1 MKKRGFTL
9 VELLAV
15 LVVLAVISTI
25 AFPIVN
31 NIIDE
36 SEEKAYKQQIKT
48 IEKAAKNWSTD
59 NSNLLV
65 EIDDNDEIV
74 NKSCYITLDRIK
86 YEGYLETNDT
96 INPIDDS
103 NMNNYVVELNYDSN
117 SHQYLYNVVPKSD
130 VSVGAC
136 DSVNIAINDGTAV
149 YFNPETKS
157 KCSSTEATVATGTK
171 TGCMK
176 WYTFGGDNN
185 SSTVNLILAHNTTAK
200 VAYNSTGD
208 NNAPLEAAK
217 QLSSDTATWDSSLKP
232 RFITADEVATI
243 TGNKTFNPNTD
254 RDESWF
260 YFDTN
265 TDESTGEGKYYWLFD
280 YMDCEGSG
288 CKNTDSNVFG
298 YWTSSSALNNDPTD
312 PCVYVWAVNYDGS
325 LDVSD
330 IQNSGGDGI
339 RPVITVEKS
348 IIYNY

>member
-65 EIDDNDEIV
+65 EIDDNDEFV

-130 VSVGAC
+130 ASVGAC

-149 YFNPETKS
+149 YFNPETNS

-185 SSTVNLILAHNTTAK
+185 SSTVNLILAHNTT
-200 VAYNSTGD
+200 VEIEYNSTGD
-208 NNAPLEAAK
+208 NTAPLEAAT
-217 QLSSDTATWDSSLKP
+217 QLSSDTATWNNNLNP
-232 RFITADEVATI
+232 RFISVDEITKITKNTTFDSSTA
-243 TGNKTFNPNTD
+243 TD
-254 RDESWF
+254 ADYF

-265 TDESTGEGKYYWLFD
+265 TSEYTWEGKYYWLFD
-280 YMDCEGSG
+280 YMNCEGSG
-288 CKNTDSNVFG
+288 CKESDSNVVG
-298 YWTSSSALNNDPTD
+298 YWTSTKAISSKLNDTKK
-312 PCVYVWAVNYDGS
+312 YVWYVECDGS
-325 LDVSD
+325 MHISEVDELYC
-330 IQNSGGDGI
+330 GI
-339 RPVITVEKS
+339 RPVITVDKS